1 MTGLFIRL
9 GGRMMTIQII
19 GGGSVGLLMA
29 SFLAEKGF
37 AVTIISTRVEQR
49 ERIETFGLT
58 RQNIGGEKQR
68 FPAAAADKIS
78 GHTDLVIVA
87 VKYNGL
93 SDFYPL
99 LAELPISTPL
109 LFLQNGLAHYEEAMR
124 LPQQHIAFGS
134 AQFGAQREN
143 DTTVIHR
150 GIGVLKLAVG
160 RGDIERFSPVLALD
174 SDMIPISTENEAET
188 MLLEKAL
195 LNCFI
200 NPLTAIL
207 NVKNGELLTNQ
218 HAYALLKTLYTELM
232 TAFPHMRDE
241 FPFEGVKKLCEKTAA
256 NTSSMLSDRQAG
268 RKTEVDTI
276 VGAIIKKAALSGRQ
290 LPTLHTLYELIKAAE
305 QLESGDKV

>member
-1 MTGLFIRL
+1 MTGLFTRL
-9 GGRMMTIQII
+9 GGRIMTVEII

-29 SFLAEKGF
+29 SFFAEKGF
-37 AVTIISTRVEQR
+37 AVTVVTSRNEQQD
-49 ERIETFGLT
+49 RIETYGLT
-58 RQNIGGEKQR
+58 RQNIDGEKQR
-68 FPAAAADKIS
+68 FMVAAADRIS
-78 GHTDLVIVA
+78 EQAELVIVA

-93 SDFYPL
+93 SKLYPL
-99 LAELPISTPL
+99 LARLPISTPL

-150 GIGVLKLAVG
+150 GVGVLKLAGG
-160 RGDIERFSPVLALD
+160 RGDIDKFSSVMALAGEML
-174 SDMIPISTENEAET
+174 PISLENEAET
-188 MLLEKAL
+188 MLMEKAL

-218 HAYALLKTLYTELM
+218 HAYSLLKTLYTELM
-232 TAFPHMRDE
+232 AAFPHMRNE

-276 VGAIIKKAALSGRQ
+276 VGAIIKKAAANGRQ

-305 QLESGDKV
+305 LAESGDKM

>member
-9 GGRMMTIQII
+9 GGGMMTIQII

-37 AVTIISTRVEQR
+37 AVNIISTRAKQR
-49 ERIETFGLT
+49 ERINTYGLI
-58 RQNIGGEKQR
+58 RENIGGEKQK
-68 FPAAAADKIS
+68 FTVTAADSIS
-78 GHTDLVIVA
+78 KDADLVIVT

-93 SDFYPL
+93 AQLYPL
-99 LAELPISTPL
+99 LAELPVSIPL

-134 AQFGAQREN
+134 AQFGAQRVN

-150 GIGVLKLAVG
+150 GIGVLKVAAG
-160 RGDIERFSPVLALD
+160 RGEIEGFPEVLSLD
-174 SDMIPISTENEAET
+174 SEMMPVFLEKDAET

-207 NVKNGELLTNQ
+207 NIKNGELLTNPY
-218 HAYALLKTLYTELM
+218 AYSLLKVLYAELM
-232 TAFPHMRDE
+232 AAFPYMRKR
-241 FPFEGVKKLCEKTAA
+241 FPFDGVKNLCDKTAA
-256 NTSSMLSDRQAG
+256 NTSSMLADRLAG

-276 VGAIIKKAALSGRQ
+276 VGAIIKKAAANDRQ
-290 LPTLHTLYELIKAAE
+290 LPTLHTLYNLIKAAE
-305 QLESGDKV
+305 QLESGDRM